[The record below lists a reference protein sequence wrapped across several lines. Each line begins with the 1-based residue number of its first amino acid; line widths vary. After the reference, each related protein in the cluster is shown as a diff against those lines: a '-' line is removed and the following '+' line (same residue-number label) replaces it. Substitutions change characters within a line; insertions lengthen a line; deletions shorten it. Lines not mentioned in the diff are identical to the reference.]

1 MAKQCEACASLGR
14 DGGSPKKADRIRNL
28 LVEGRLVLLC
38 EMHAEQVHE
47 SGLENVDQLRQLLTE
62 PAGLR
67 SLMDRR
73 SPLDRRIFPPR
84 PEGRRHTVGRRS
96 MDDDL

>member
-14 DGGSPKKADRIRNL
+14 DGESSKKGGRIRNL

-38 EMHAEQVHE
+38 DMHAEQVHGA
-47 SGLENVDQLRQLLTE
+47 GLENVNQIRNLLTE
-62 PAGLR
+62 PVGLR

-84 PEGRRHTVGRRS
+84 PEGRRHTMARRTT
-96 MDDDL
+96 DKDI